1 MAQVEKQ
8 WQGARATHS
17 YAGRRPSAA
26 GVDAA
31 ALQAALRR
39 AVAGEVRFDGGSRA
53 LYATDAS
60 NYRQVPIGVV
70 LPKSTD
76 DVLAT
81 VALCRQ
87 YGAPLLNRGGGTSL
101 AGQCCNVAV
110 VLDYSKYL
118 NRILEVDPDRR
129 RARVQPGVVL
139 DDLRA
144 AAERHHL
151 TFGPDPA
158 THSHCT
164 LGGMLGNNSC
174 GVHSVLAGKTVD
186 NTHSLDVLT
195 YRSPRIPRR
204 VSGYNLDELLPENGF
219 HVARALVGTES
230 TCVTI
235 LEATLHLIESPQQR
249 VLLVLGFPDVYRAC
263 YHVMDLLALHPIGL
277 EGFDE
282 HLVDDLRRKRMDPA
296 NLAVLPDG
304 GGWLLVEFGAD
315 DPGAAEDQARR
326 AMEMLKRGANPPD
339 MRLISDPHQAEMIWK
354 VRESGLGATTRIPGA
369 AQTWSGW
376 EDSAAPPE
384 RFADYLRDLRTLID
398 RYRYT
403 SAFYGHFG
411 QGCLHTRI
419 DFDLATRAGIARF
432 RAFIEEAADLVIAY
446 GGCPSGEHGDGQ
458 SRAEL
463 LPKVFGPELVRAFGE
478 CKALWDPDGKM
489 NPGKIVAP
497 YRLDEN
503 LRLGT
508 DYRPAQPRTH
518 FRFPEDNGSLAVA
531 ALRCVG
537 VGKCRRAEGGT
548 MCPSYMVTREE
559 QHSTRG
565 RAHLLFELLQGDVVK
580 GGWRDEPVHAALD
593 LCLAC
598 KGCKGDCP
606 VNVDMATYKA

>member
-8 WQGARATHS
+8 WQGARASHS
-17 YAGRRPSAA
+17 CAGRRPSAA

-144 AAERHHL
+144 AAQRHHL

-195 YRSPRIPRR
+195 YDGARLTTGATDDAELARII
-204 VSGYNLDELLPENGF
+204 
-219 HVARALVGTES
+219 A
-230 TCVTI
+230 
-235 LEATLHLIESPQQR
+235 
-249 VLLVLGFPDVYRAC
+249 
-263 YHVMDLLALHPIGL
+263 
-277 EGFDE
+277 EGS
-282 HLVDDLRRKRMDPA
+282 R
-296 NLAVLPDG
+296 
-304 GGWLLVEFGAD
+304 
-315 DPGAAEDQARR
+315 
-326 AMEMLKRGANPPD
+326 RGAIYDGP
-339 MRLISDPHQAEMIWK
+339 RDPRH
-354 VRESGLGATTRIPGA
+354 P
-369 AQTWSGW
+369 
-376 EDSAAPPE
+376 
-384 RFADYLRDLRTLID
+384 
-398 RYRYT
+398 
-403 SAFYGHFG
+403 YGH
-411 QGCLHTRI
+411 
-419 DFDLATRAGIARF
+419 
-432 RAFIEEAADLVIAY
+432 
-446 GGCPSGEHGDGQ
+446 
-458 SRAEL
+458 
-463 LPKVFGPELVRAFGE
+463 LPP
-478 CKALWDPDGKM
+478 
-489 NPGKIVAP
+489 
-497 YRLDEN
+497 
-503 LRLGT
+503 
-508 DYRPAQPRTH
+508 PR
-518 FRFPEDNGSLAVA
+518 S
-531 ALRCVG
+531 
-537 VGKCRRAEGGT
+537 
-548 MCPSYMVTREE
+548 
-559 QHSTRG
+559 
-565 RAHLLFELLQGDVVK
+565 
-580 GGWRDEPVHAALD
+580 
-593 LCLAC
+593 
-598 KGCKGDCP
+598 
-606 VNVDMATYKA
+606 